1 MNRDTRI
8 KKIQDVMKQD
18 PFGKQEIPW
27 EDALQSMNVYKVP
40 LEYLVYNK
48 YNGRILSRTKSLEN
62 QKHEIDVESEN
73 GRKLIEKLLWDS
85 KPIRNKQTLES
96 IEKFGQEKVG
106 IITRDGIIIDGNR
119 RAMML
124 GRTDRYSYF
133 KAVIL
138 PVTLEEKPIEIEKL
152 ETSYQM
158 GEDEKLGYNPIE
170 KYLKASGLEKRGV
183 SIVNIAKWMGEEET
197 IIREYLAVMKTMDDY
212 LDYVG
217 YGGIYTQLDGREDQI
232 IKLTQWLDNFYGEES
247 AKAFDGYKNS
257 DVDDLKMISFDYIRV
272 VYNGQRFR
280 NIAYG
285 LKENHFFG
293 DKKIWQDFRDFHF
306 DHIEPI
312 KDAEEK
318 VDYDSENLEAHLNDR
333 DNKFFEKGKNFL
345 DENIDTH
352 VQQLRYKQ
360 AANQPLKLV
369 NNAIGALEAI
379 DRRHRAFS
387 APEVLE
393 RIENLNQ
400 TTVDMLQ
407 NKSPERLLSQIV
419 HLLESIKFGDG
430 SSSKDELLKKIK
442 EIEKIAYQLEK
453 KVKDL

>member
-1 MNRDTRI
+1 
-8 KKIQDVMKQD
+8 
-18 PFGKQEIPW
+18 
-27 EDALQSMNVYKVP
+27 
-40 LEYLVYNK
+40 
-48 YNGRILSRTKSLEN
+48 
-62 QKHEIDVESEN
+62 
-73 GRKLIEKLLWDS
+73 
-85 KPIRNKQTLES
+85 
-96 IEKFGQEKVG
+96 
-106 IITRDGIIIDGNR
+106 
-119 RAMML
+119 MML